1 MRTFTFRS
9 LTSLLSLWLLYGCV
23 APQLPS
29 PSADIIPFVTV
40 KEAIPSTVPV
50 VRYGRYTLVEMV
62 PEPHQR
68 DLLQQVVEVTI
79 PPRLGATV
87 GDALQHILL
96 RSGYQL
102 CDLSGISPLATLPL
116 PAAHYRL
123 GPLSLRDGLLT
134 LSGASW
140 ELRVDDNL
148 RQICFVR
155 VMPPELDAGGPAAP
169 PLMLPAS
176 DSPSQMETPLA
187 ALEDRT

>member
-1 MRTFTFRS
+1 MCTFAFRS
-9 LTSLLSLWLLYGCV
+9 LTLLFSLWLLSGCI

-29 PSADIIPFVTV
+29 PSSGVVPL
-40 KEAIPSTVPV
+40 EAASEAPPISVPV
-50 VRYGRYTLVEMV
+50 VRYGRYTLIELV

-68 DLLQQVVEVTI
+68 DLLQQVVEVAI
-79 PPRLGATV
+79 PPSLDTTV
-87 GDALQHILL
+87 GDALRHMLL

-102 CDLSGISPLATLPL
+102 CDLDGISPLTTLPL

-140 ELRVDDNL
+140 ELQVDDAL

-155 VMPPELDAGGPAAP
+155 VMPPGIDVG
-169 PLMLPAS
+169 

-187 ALEDRT
+187 ALEDRS

>member
-1 MRTFTFRS
+1 MCTFTFRS

-29 PSADIIPFVTV
+29 PSADIIPFETV

-50 VRYGRYTLVEMV
+50 LRYGRYTLVELV
-62 PEPHQR
+62 PESHQR
-68 DLLQQVVEVTI
+68 DLLQQVVEVAI
-79 PPRLGATV
+79 PPRLDATV

-102 CDLSGISPLATLPL
+102 CDLSGISSLATLPL

-140 ELRVDDNL
+140 ELQVDDVL

-155 VMPPELDAGGPAAP
+155 AIPPRIDVGGPTAS
-169 PLMLPAS
+169 PLVFPAF
-176 DSPSQMETPLA
+176 DSQSQMETPQA
-187 ALEDRT
+187 ALEDRS

>member
-1 MRTFTFRS
+1 MCT
-9 LTSLLSLWLLYGCV
+9 LLFSLWLLSGCV

-29 PSADIIPFVTV
+29 PSSGVVPL
-40 KEAIPSTVPV
+40 EAATEATPISVPV
-50 VRYGRYTLVEMV
+50 VRYGRYTLVELV

-123 GPLSLRDGLLT
+123 GPLSLREGLLT
-134 LSGASW
+134 LSGPCYRG
-140 ELRVDDNL
+140 RVRNG
-148 RQICFVR
+148 R
-155 VMPPELDAGGPAAP
+155 
-169 PLMLPAS
+169 
-176 DSPSQMETPLA
+176 
-187 ALEDRT
+187 